1 MNKNK
6 LLNIMVLTSNFFQ
19 IMIIL
24 TLTAVTIGIVY
35 WHIDREVYSYIP
47 IQVLGGTASVKFTQV
62 TSAIAGTSITKTVA
76 TLNNIS
82 TSSLYLLYMQLMVV
96 GILILLVL
104 REFTQVIRSVKRIQT
119 FVYQNIRSFKKI
131 GLHLFMVFLLSGVQ
145 YSIFNESRLLGVY
158 VHLTPLLLA
167 LLSYT
172 LSEVF
177 REGNALLEENSGTI

>member
-6 LLNIMVLTSNFFQ
+6 LLDIMVLTSYFFQ
-19 IMIIL
+19 IVIVLIMVIL
-24 TLTAVTIGIVY
+24 TIGLVY

-47 IQVLGGTASVKFTQV
+47 IQILGGNASLQFASV
-62 TSAIAGTSITKTVA
+62 TSTAVGTSITKSVA

-82 TSSLYLLYMQLMVV
+82 VSSLYILYLQLMAV
-96 GILILLVL
+96 GTLVLLAL
-104 REFTQVIRSVKRIQT
+104 REFTQVIRSVRKIQT

-131 GLHLFMVFLLSGVQ
+131 GLYLFIVFLLSGVQ
-145 YSIFNESRLLGVY
+145 YSSFKESGLFGLY
-158 VHLTPLLLA
+158 VHWTPLLLS

-177 REGNALLEENSGTI
+177 REGNALLEENKGTI